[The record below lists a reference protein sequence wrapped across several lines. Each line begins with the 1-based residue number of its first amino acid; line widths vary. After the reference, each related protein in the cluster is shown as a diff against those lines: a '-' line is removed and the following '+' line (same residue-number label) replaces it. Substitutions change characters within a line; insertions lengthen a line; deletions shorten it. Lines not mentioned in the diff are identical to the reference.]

1 MPLRRLFLP
10 LLSAM
15 IGAAG
20 ISMPASAQCH
30 DNAVDI
36 STDSQDGCVRFFV
49 TSHRTI
55 EASVLLR
62 CDGIENMQPSHP
74 LPYTFLVTRDYS
86 NYEVLRLTQKD
97 TSMPWRWGSYHY
109 KFVMGSY
116 SSRTTADH
124 IYSLPYPASMH
135 FPIGQSYFGTQ
146 SHQAGTPDQYAVD
159 ITMPVGTPVLAARAG
174 TVIAYRD
181 DSNSGGS
188 AESFKECCNYIHI
201 KHDDGTYAAYVH
213 LKQGGVA
220 VRPGQPVN
228 AGTVIGYSGQTGWA
242 TCPHLHFMIYRVG
255 NPPQVQTIPFRMASP
270 KGIVKQLLQGE
281 IY

>member
-1 MPLRRLFLP
+1 MS
-10 LLSAM
+10 LLSAL
-15 IGAAG
+15 IGAALTNAH
-20 ISMPASAQCH
+20 ASAQCL
-30 DNAVDI
+30 DEAIKI
-36 STDSQDGCVRFFV
+36 STDSQDGCVRFFL

-62 CDGIENMQPSHP
+62 CDLLQNLSPSHP
-74 LPYTFLVTRDYS
+74 LPYTFLVTRDYN
-86 NYEVLRLTQKD
+86 NYEVLRLTQADKQIP
-97 TSMPWRWGSYHY
+97 TRFGYHFM
-109 KFVMGSY
+109 FVMGSA
-116 SSRTTADH
+116 SSRSTVDH
-124 IYSLPYPASMH
+124 VYSLPYPPSRH
-135 FPIGQSYFGTQ
+135 CEIGQSYFGTK
-146 SHQAGTPDQYAVD
+146 SHQAGTADQYAVD

-181 DSNSGGS
+181 DSNSGGNS
-188 AESFKECCNYIHI
+188 ESFKECCNYIHI

-220 VRPGQPVN
+220 VRLGQPVN
-228 AGTVIGYSGQTGWA
+228 AGTIIGYSGQTGWA

-255 NPPQVQTIPFRMASP
+255 NPPQVQTIPFRMATP